1 MCGPENLWS
10 QESPVLSLAVVA
22 SHPAF
27 DLLSTDALRTIVKEE
42 GVRGLYKVL
51 CDPTC
56 VCSMHT
62 YMLLRLPQCQRIAV
76 LIRHSCRMLLTP
88 SFSDNLLFLSAR
100 LSASSSLFLS
110 RRRCFQGLVPGLIG
124 TTHGGFQFV
133 AYEDLKKR
141 FNRRANRHPEAQLVC
156 AQHVLCA
163 CACVCVCLQELAA
176 CLLVSSLSSSSSFS
190 ASSLFIRRL
199 PRSSCF
205 CPSFCVRS
213 FRHHLFP
220 SDNTGVHCLRNNLQ
234 SVCRHNHLSLSSQST
249 RPSPSVP
256 FFLLFF
262 RFLAQ

>member
-1 MCGPENLWS
+1 
-10 QESPVLSLAVVA
+10 
-22 SHPAF
+22 
-27 DLLSTDALRTIVKEE
+27 
-42 GVRGLYKVL
+42 
-51 CDPTC
+51 
-56 VCSMHT
+56 MHT

-190 ASSLFIRRL
+190 ASSLFIRQAAFAPHSACDRFATTSSLQTTLEYIACATTSKVFAGTITYPYQVSLLVRPLPCHSFFYSFGFWPNSCPRVRCTSLQRL
-199 PRSSCF
+199 P
-205 CPSFCVRS
+205 
-213 FRHHLFP
+213 
-220 SDNTGVHCLRNNLQ
+220 
-234 SVCRHNHLSLSSQST
+234 SLSSLST
-249 RPSPSVP
+249 LNLRPDT
-256 FFLLFF
+256 
-262 RFLAQ
+262 